1 MECYDEFNT
10 ENDKPQRQNYT
21 DVEDSESKDLPT
33 NLFYKRIAPT
43 LPKAYM
49 VIFTF
54 LTESSRSE
62 LSPGTVKLFDLPK
75 ADMVILRS
83 SPKVAGRSYLLA
95 P

>member
-43 LPKAYM
+43 LPKA
-49 VIFTF
+49 
-54 LTESSRSE
+54 
-62 LSPGTVKLFDLPK
+62 
-75 ADMVILRS
+75 DMVILRS
-83 SPKVAGRSYLLA
+83 SPKVAGRSYRLA